1 VNYRSIADLSHT
13 IRANLYKL
21 PSDIDLIVGIPRSGM
36 LPATMI
42 ALSRNL
48 NITDITGYTA
58 NLELKHGRT
67 RKINYSEIL
76 KPSNANHVL
85 IVDDSIDSGVSLI
98 NVKAVIASL
107 GRQQKITYCSIYS
120 TKKSKDKA
128 DVFFELVPQP
138 RVFEWNIMQR
148 PFLEQCC
155 LDIDGVLCLDPTESE
170 NDDGV
175 GYTNF
180 LRNVKPLVVPSYKV
194 GHLVTS
200 RLEKYRS
207 ETEWW
212 LEKHGVVYDQ
222 LHMLNLPDAATRRRH
237 GCHASFKAQVFRS
250 LKDTELFIESEANQA
265 IEIANTAGKPV
276 LCSST
281 QKMYYPNVSY
291 AVVEKKVY
299 TFARRVRNKF
309 ARIIKRVFNY
319 DRR

>member
-1 VNYRSIADLSHT
+1 MNYRSIGDLSHT
-13 IRANLYKL
+13 IRENLYKL

-48 NITDITGYTA
+48 KITDLAGYAA

-67 RKINYSEIL
+67 RKSNCAEIL
-76 KPSNANHVL
+76 KPSDANHIL
-85 IVDDSIDSGVSLI
+85 IVDDSIDSGESLI
-98 NVKAVIASL
+98 NVKSVITNL
-107 GRQQKITYCSIYS
+107 GSQKKITYCSIYS
-120 TKKSKDKA
+120 TKQSKSKTDI
-128 DVFFELVPQP
+128 FFELVPQP

-148 PFLEQCC
+148 QFLGQCC
-155 LDIDGVLCLDPTESE
+155 LDIDGVLCLDPTEAE

-175 GYTNF
+175 AYINF

-200 RLEKYRS
+200 RLEKYRG

-212 LEKHGVVYDQ
+212 LEKHGVVYEQ
-222 LHMLNLPDAATRRRH
+222 LHMLNLPDAATRRRL
-237 GCHASFKAQVFRS
+237 GCHASFKAQVFHS

-281 QKMYYPNVSY
+281 QKMYYPNASY
-291 AVVEKKVY
+291 AVVEKKVH
-299 TFARRVRNKF
+299 TFARRVRNKL
-309 ARIIKRVFNY
+309 ARIAKRVFNY